1 MTRAVFAIPGD
12 ISTPTGGYR
21 YDREVLARAAT
32 QSVDLRH
39 LVLPASFPFPQP
51 EDLLRTAGALVSIAA
66 DEVLLIDGLAYGAL
80 PESICVSIKSP
91 IVALVHHPL
100 ALENGLAPEV
110 ADRLRATEKTA
121 LGHAARVVV
130 TSGMTAGILARDY
143 EVPEGR
149 IIVAEP
155 GTDPVARASGSGSRS
170 SKVRSLSARSRR
182 RKGYEVLVEALAT
195 FGGEARRL
203 VIAGATDRNPDA
215 ATRLRAAIAR
225 HGLDARITLAGAVTD
240 DELAALYAAA
250 DVFVMPSLYEGYGMV
265 LAEAMARG
273 LPIVTTTGGAAAETV
288 PEGAAIKVPPGDA
301 TALASGISRLIG
313 NPRLRQTL
321 SDRAWEAGQALP
333 GWDDT
338 SRIIASVIRQ
348 TADRTA
354 LPDCMQGHPRP

>member
-32 QSVDLRH
+32 QGVDLRH

-155 GTDPVARASGSGSRS
+155 GTDPVPRACGSGSPHPLILAVGAVS
-170 SKVRSLSARSRR
+170 P

-195 FGGEARRL
+195 LGGEAWRL

-301 TALASGISRLIG
+301 AALASGISRLIG